1 MAKRVR
7 EPEHEAVG
15 GHSKPTE
22 KEQRAW
28 SVGNELVSPLFSSM
42 EWYIHN

>member
-7 EPEHEAVG
+7 QLKQEAVG

-22 KEQRAW
+22 KGQRAGN
-28 SVGNELVSPLFSSM
+28 VGDELVSLLYASM
-42 EWYIHN
+42 ERYIHT